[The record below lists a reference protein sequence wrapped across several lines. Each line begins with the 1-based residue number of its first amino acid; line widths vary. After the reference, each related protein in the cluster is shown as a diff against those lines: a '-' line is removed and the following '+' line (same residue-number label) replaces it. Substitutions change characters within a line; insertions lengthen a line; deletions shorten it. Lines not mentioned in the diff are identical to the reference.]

1 MEIGIEGYDF
11 ESELMPVNQFFD
23 LSIDFPLLGSG
34 TGYHQFKTVKNYD
47 DFLGRINGYETWTNT
62 AIANMR
68 QGIKRGLIQPRILM
82 ERKLPQLEEMLVK
95 DIKESLFYQPIKN
108 LPAEFSSKDK
118 ERLTKEYEKAI
129 SEKIIPSYKKL
140 YDFIKNEYL
149 PHTLKA
155 DGISALPGGKARYA
169 YLVKNYTTT
178 NKTPD
183 EIFQIGISEVK
194 RIKAEMEKVKA
205 EVGFR
210 GELKAFFDDTRTNP
224 KLFPF
229 ETDEQVLNAY
239 RAIDQKMQPQLAKL
253 FNIKPKTKFEIR
265 QVEKFRAASAAAH
278 YQGGSPDGSRPGI
291 FYVPIV
297 DAKKY
302 NIVRMES
309 LFLHEAIPGH
319 HYQVSL
325 TQEQESL
332 PKFRRFGGFSAFA
345 EGWGLYAESLG
356 KELGLYTDPYQY
368 LGRLEGEMHRAI
380 RLVVD
385 TGIHSKG
392 WTREEAIKYML
403 DNNTISEQQA
413 TAEIERYMAIP
424 GQALSYK
431 IGELKIWE
439 LRHKAEKELGSKFDI
454 KEFHNE
460 VLKDGDL
467 PLQVLDTKINE
478 WIASKKTS
486 RK

>member
-1 MEIGIEGYDF
+1 MKKLAVFAFLLLHFSSFALGQDNSEAKRLNVLVEQYFEDNLKLYPTYATYLGDDRYDNLLENSISQEHINKEKAVYKKYAEMLGKIDRNKLTGQDRLSYDVFKWNMEIGIEGYDF

-265 QVEKFRAASAAAH
+265 QVEKFRAASA
-278 YQGGSPDGSRPGI
+278 
-291 FYVPIV
+291 
-297 DAKKY
+297 
-302 NIVRMES
+302 
-309 LFLHEAIPGH
+309 
-319 HYQVSL
+319 
-325 TQEQESL
+325 
-332 PKFRRFGGFSAFA
+332 
-345 EGWGLYAESLG
+345 
-356 KELGLYTDPYQY
+356 
-368 LGRLEGEMHRAI
+368 
-380 RLVVD
+380 
-385 TGIHSKG
+385 
-392 WTREEAIKYML
+392 
-403 DNNTISEQQA
+403 
-413 TAEIERYMAIP
+413 
-424 GQALSYK
+424 
-431 IGELKIWE
+431 
-439 LRHKAEKELGSKFDI
+439 
-454 KEFHNE
+454 
-460 VLKDGDL
+460 
-467 PLQVLDTKINE
+467 
-478 WIASKKTS
+478 
-486 RK
+486 